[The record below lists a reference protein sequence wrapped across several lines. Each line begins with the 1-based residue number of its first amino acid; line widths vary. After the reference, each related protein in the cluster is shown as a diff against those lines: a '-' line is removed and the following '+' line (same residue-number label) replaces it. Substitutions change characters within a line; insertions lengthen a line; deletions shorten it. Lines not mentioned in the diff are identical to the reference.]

1 MLPTKASRSDGSL
14 ASRPRAKTPR
24 NQRVGP
30 RRSGDPTAPGIL
42 SQGQLTVRGT
52 WSVNLDTGAEINN
65 AAVADFFWVQ
75 RTAVKRFLV
84 PRNGATFLV
93 VGERL
98 LESVAYADLQRLTVS
113 SQPIDGSE
121 GRENQLR
128 PGTVIAY
135 RTQRGHLGKLRIIQ
149 YGDNLVIRW
158 TTYALTTSE
167 PTRP

>member
-24 NQRVGP
+24 INASAQD
-30 RRSGDPTAPGIL
+30 DPATPP
-42 SQGQLTVRGT
+42 
-52 WSVNLDTGAEINN
+52 GAEINS
-65 AAVADFFWVQ
+65 AAVADFFWEQ